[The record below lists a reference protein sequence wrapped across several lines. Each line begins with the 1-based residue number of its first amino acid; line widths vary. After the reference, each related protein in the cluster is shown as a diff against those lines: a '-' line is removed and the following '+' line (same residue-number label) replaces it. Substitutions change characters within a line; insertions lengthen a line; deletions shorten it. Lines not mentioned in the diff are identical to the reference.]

1 MISSVAD
8 ILKKELGEALQVGTP
23 LNVIST
29 MKVGGEAEYFIIAR
43 TIEQLIQSVRAACQ
57 VNIPWRVIGNAS
69 NMLVSDRGVPGMVI
83 QNRTSDISFVP
94 DSTDVMVASGVP
106 LARLIIEAAKRGLA
120 GLEPLYGI
128 PATVGG
134 ALYGNAGAH
143 GAQISQYVREL
154 TLYKPDQDKV
164 VRVPVKWLH
173 AEYRTTRLKQN
184 RADENADQP
193 IILMAKF
200 VFMRQKSDT
209 ILAKIREYD
218 EWRKSHQPIG
228 TANCGSVFRNAG
240 TGAEETAG
248 YLLDQA
254 GAKDVRHGQAHVSKQ
269 HANFLIND
277 GRATANDVRFVINE
291 MKRRVRDHSGVELK
305 EEIEYLGDWTQTN
318 LEDTHE

>member
-1 MISSVAD
+1 MTSNVTD
-8 ILKKELGEALQVGTP
+8 TLRKELGEALQVGAP
-23 LNVIST
+23 LNVVST
-29 MKVGGEAEYFIIAR
+29 MKVGGEAEYFIVAR
-43 TIEQLIQSVRAACQ
+43 TVEQLIQSIRAARQ
-57 VNIPWRVIGNAS
+57 VKIPWRVIGNAS
-69 NMLVSDRGVPGMVI
+69 NMLVSDKGVPGMVI
-83 QNRTSDISFVP
+83 QNRTSDVSFVS
-94 DSTDVMVASGVP
+94 DSTEALVASGVP

-164 VRVPVKWLH
+164 VRVPVRWLH
-173 AEYRTTRLKQN
+173 AEYRTTRLKQS
-184 RADENADQP
+184 RAEGDVNQP
-193 IILMAKF
+193 IVLMAKF

-209 ILAKIREYD
+209 ILAKIRKYD
-218 EWRKSHQPIG
+218 DWRKSHQPIG

-254 GAKDVRHGQAHVSKQ
+254 GAKDVHHGQAHVSKQ

-277 GRATANDVRFVINE
+277 GRATANDVQYVIDE

-318 LEDTHE
+318 LEDVHE